1 MLDFFRNHKRL
12 MMFMLLLVIL
22 PGLGFVGIQG
32 FRGFFDESANVA
44 SVNGHKI
51 TRVEF
56 DNASRQQLDQA
67 RQVMGAQFD
76 ASAFDTP
83 QHRKDILDG
92 LIQQRVLQDEVQRLH
107 LTASDDAVRRT
118 LLADP
123 IISSLKNPDGS
134 IDLDK
139 YKQLLAMQGMT
150 PEQYDERVRYSMALQ
165 QIPAS
170 LINSAFTP
178 KSLAQQLTEL
188 SEQQR
193 DVQGLAFRAG
203 DFAAKVQPTDAQLQ
217 AYYDAHKNDFATPAT
232 AQIQYLVL
240 SAATVAASVNP
251 SDADLKKYYD
261 DNIARYK
268 TQEEVRASHILIT
281 VAKDASAADRAA
293 AKQKADQILAEVKAH
308 PDQFAQLAQ
317 KDSQDPGSASKG
329 GDLGY
334 FGPGMIAGGQA
345 FDDAVF
351 KLKKDEISDV
361 IQSDFGYHIVK
372 VTDIKPSVTK
382 PFDDVKAQIA
392 TEVKAQQAAKLL
404 ADASDGFTSMVYEK
418 SKSLQPAADKYKLT
432 IQTATVTPQPNATL
446 PPDSPLNNK
455 KFLDAVFATDSV
467 SQHNNTQAVDVGNNT
482 LISARVTDFKA
493 AAVPAFAA
501 VKDAVRQKVVAQLA
515 ADMARKQGEAKLA
528 DLQKS
533 KSTDG
538 FSSALKVSRNDAQ
551 GLPPAALSAVF
562 KADAQKLPAYVGVDL
577 GDQGYA
583 IYRVNSVTNGA
594 AADGNRLAA
603 AQQQLAQ
610 VAGQSQTQAYLDA
623 LRDRSKVKLYGTLG
637 SSSQQSDGDGDGQ

>member
-12 MMFMLLLVIL
+12 MMLMLMLVIL

-51 TRVEF
+51 TRV
-56 DNASRQQLDQA
+56 DYDGAVRQQMDQA
-67 RQVMGAQFD
+67 RQMMGAQFD
-76 ASAFDTP
+76 ATMFDTP
-83 QHRKDILDG
+83 QRRKDVLDG
-92 LIQQRVLQDEVQRLH
+92 LIQQRVLADEVQRLH
-107 LTASDDAVRRT
+107 LTASDEAVRRT

-150 PEQYDERVRYSMALQ
+150 PEQYDERVRYSLAMQQLPAALV
-165 QIPAS
+165 
-170 LINSAFTP
+170 NSAFTS
-178 KSLAQQLTEL
+178 KALAQQLTGL
-188 SEQQR
+188 SEQTR
-193 DVQGLAFRAG
+193 EVQGLAFHAS
-203 DFAAKVQPTDAQLQ
+203 DYAPKVQPTDAQMQ
-217 AYYDAHKNDFATPAT
+217 AYYDAHKNEFATPAT

-261 DNIARYK
+261 DNIAHYK
-268 TQEEVRASHILIT
+268 SQEEVRASHILIT

-293 AKQKADQILAEVKAH
+293 AKQKAEQILADVKAH

-317 KDSQDPGSASKG
+317 KDSQDPGSAAKG

-382 PFDDVKAQIA
+382 PFDDVKGQILND
-392 TEVKAQQAAKLL
+392 VKTQQAAKVL
-404 ADASDGFTSMVYEK
+404 ADASEGFTSTVYEQA
-418 SKSLQPAADKYKLT
+418 KSLQPAADKYKLT
-432 IQTATVTPQPNATL
+432 IQTATVTPKPNPAL
-446 PPDSPLNNK
+446 PPDSPLNNQ
-455 KFLDAVFATDSV
+455 KFLDAVFANDSV
-467 SQHNNTQAVDVGNNT
+467 TSHNNTQAIDVGSST
-482 LISARVTDFKA
+482 LISAHVTNFQPA
-493 AAVPAFAA
+493 TVPAFAA
-501 VKDAVRQKVVAQLA
+501 VKDAVHQKVVAQQA
-515 ADMARKQGEAKLA
+515 ADMARKDGEAKLA

-538 FSSALKVSRNDAQ
+538 FSSAVKVSRGDAQ
-551 GLPPAALSAVF
+551 GLPPSALSAVF

-577 GDQGYA
+577 GKDGYA
-583 IYRVNSVTNGA
+583 IYRVNSVTNGP
-594 AADGNRLAA
+594 AADGQRLAT
-603 AQQQLAQ
+603 AQQQLAG
-610 VAGQSQTQAYLDA
+610 VGGQSQTQAYLDA
-623 LRDRSKVKLYGTLG
+623 LRERSKVKYYGSLG
-637 SSSQQSDGDGDGQ
+637 ASNQQSDGDGQ